1 MKNRGGEPSLKKK
14 PALFLL
20 IILSVTLLAV
30 AGFILLRLP
39 RKQEPQQHG
48 DKKTISVVLDD
59 NYPPYIFRDEEG
71 ELQGIL
77 VDQWALWSEKTGIE
91 AELNAMDWADAL
103 EGMRAGT
110 YDVIDTAFQNEE
122 RNSWLDF
129 SAPYVTI
136 DVPIFHDNK
145 IGGITDAASL
155 RGFTVA
161 VKAGDACIPIL
172 QSAGVDKIAE
182 YPSYEAV
189 IEAAKRGDVS
199 IFVVDEPAALYYL
212 YQKGIANGFSRSQ
225 TLYSGQ
231 FHRAV
236 TKGDTQMLSLVER
249 GFAKISSDEL
259 HQIDDRWFGRESTWI
274 YITYYL
280 GYLLIGV
287 AVVGAIILWVSLWN
301 QRLRKEVRKKTQEL
315 VCEKELLDITL
326 QSIGDGVVAT
336 DVKGKITLLNPTAR
350 SMTGWADDA
359 IGESFTTVLRLINEE
374 TEEPVSSPIE
384 KVLETGEI
392 VGLANHTAL
401 INRRGE
407 KTPIADGA
415 SPIRDP
421 NGQIYGVVMVFRDV
435 TQEKRQREKIE
446 HIMSHDSMTG
456 LYNRWYMEELL
467 NRYDQEKQ
475 GNCAVIMG
483 DLNGLK
489 LVNDAFGHFEGDRFI
504 RKIAGILRVCSGNRD
519 IVCRWGGDEFLILM
533 PNAGEKEAERLI
545 ERVLARCEAE
555 SDEKLQ
561 LSIALGYALRTGAG
575 EEIHEV
581 LRAAE
586 QLTYRRKLMIEKSFR
601 SSVINALLATLA
613 AKSEET
619 EEHAERLQH
628 YCGALG
634 KILSISNKELD
645 EMSLFAMLHDIG
657 KVGINDAILQKPSA
671 LTDAEWLEMRKH
683 PEIGFRIAQ
692 NNIDLAPISEYILA
706 HHERWDG
713 KGYPRGLKGE
723 EIPILARILAVV
735 DAFDAMTNE
744 RIYSKPRSHEA
755 AAAEILRCAG
765 SQFDPQIAQ
774 IFVSRVLGM

>member
-1 MKNRGGEPSLKKK
+1 MKKK

-30 AGFILLRLP
+30 AGYVLLRVMNAP
-39 RKQEPQQHG
+39 KAPQQAQQQ
-48 DKKTISVVLDD
+48 TISVVLDD
-59 NYPPYIFRDEEG
+59 NYPPYVFRDAEG
-71 ELQGIL
+71 KLQGIL
-77 VDQWALWSEKTGIE
+77 VDQWELWSKKTGIK
-91 AELNAMDWADAL
+91 AELSAMDWADAL
-103 EGMRAGT
+103 GGMRAGK

-122 RNSWLDF
+122 RDAWLDF

-136 DVPIFHDNK
+136 DVPIFHSNK

-155 RGFTVA
+155 KEFSVA

-172 QSAGVDKIAE
+172 QAAGVEKIEE
-182 YPSYEAV
+182 YPSYEAIV
-189 IEAAKRGDVS
+189 DAAKRGDVTV
-199 IFVVDEPAALYYL
+199 FVADEPAALYYL
-212 YQKGIANGFSRSQ
+212 YQKGIADAFSRSQ
-225 TLYSGQ
+225 SLYSGQ

-236 TKGDTQMLSLVER
+236 KKGDVQMLVLIER
-249 GFAKISSDEL
+249 GFSQISSDDL
-259 HQIDDRWFGRESTWI
+259 HQIDDRWFGKESLWI
-274 YITYYL
+274 YVQYYAE
-280 GYLLIGV
+280 YLLVGV
-287 AVVGAIILWVSLWN
+287 ALVGAIILWVSLWN

-315 VCEKELLDITL
+315 VREKELLDITL

-336 DVKGKITLLNPTAR
+336 DVNGNITLLNPTAR
-350 SMTGWADDA
+350 EMTGWDDDA

-401 INRRGE
+401 INRQGE

-415 SPIRDP
+415 SPICDP
-421 NGQIYGVVMVFRDV
+421 GGQIYGVVMVFRDV

-446 HIMSHDSMTG
+446 YIMSHDSMTG
-456 LYNRWYMEELL
+456 LFNRWYMEEVL
-467 NRYDQEKQ
+467 NRYDQEMQ
-475 GNCAVIMG
+475 DNCAVIMG

-504 RKIAGILRVCSGNRD
+504 RKIATILRTSSGPKD
-519 IVCRWGGDEFLILM
+519 VVCRWGGDEFLILM
-533 PNAGEKEAERLI
+533 PNAGAKEAERLI

-561 LSIALGYALRTGAG
+561 LSIAMGYALRIGAG
-575 EEIHEV
+575 EDIHEA
-581 LRAAE
+581 LREAE

-628 YCGALG
+628 YCGELG
-634 KILSISNKELD
+634 KILGISNKELD

-657 KVGINDAILQKPSA
+657 KVGINDAILQKPGA
-671 LTDAEWLEMRKH
+671 LTDAEWLEMKKH

-692 NNIDLAPISEYILA
+692 NNVDLAPISEYILS

-723 EIPILARILAVV
+723 EIPTLSRILAVV

-755 AAAEILRCAG
+755 AAQEIVRCSGA
-765 SQFDPQIAQ
+765 QFDPHIAHA
-774 IFVSRVLGM
+774 FVTLVLGL